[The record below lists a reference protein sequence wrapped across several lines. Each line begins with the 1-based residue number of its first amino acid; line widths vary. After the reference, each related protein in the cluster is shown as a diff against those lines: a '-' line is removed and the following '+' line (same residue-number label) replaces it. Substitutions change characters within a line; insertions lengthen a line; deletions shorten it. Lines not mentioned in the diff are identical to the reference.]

1 MRIESSVTA
10 ISWIPSESIE
20 GPTRVPFDMGL
31 FHYDAPLPDRLDDLD
46 RLHEADAF
54 REANELRA
62 HIEVE
67 DRKIVS
73 YGQTGRGLLGV
84 TRLKFGPK
92 VARFPAIPLP
102 MLRPDPVVTDASVTF
117 IQTFGGRM
125 SLPAPRHVGRRPFF
139 QVASSV
145 AWTTLQLTIRMDG
158 GVEHKVLGASPFP
171 RHFIYDDAGTLVE
184 KSGLVDFNTWYRDS
198 FGDHTPWGQSDSP
211 ALITEVE
218 TALERELSTFVMQGP
233 FRPEHVRLNPGET
246 LVEQG
251 EEGEDVFLL
260 LDGILAVEVNGEVLA
275 EIGPGAILGERAR
288 LEGGRRAATLR
299 AVTPCRA
306 AVVPGDLFPERDL
319 ELVAVGH
326 RREVTR

>member
-10 ISWIPSESIE
+10 ISWIPAESIE
-20 GPTRVPFDMGL
+20 GPTRLPFDAGL
-31 FHYDAPLPDRLDDLD
+31 FHYDAPLPARLDDLD
-46 RLHEADAF
+46 RLHHIDAF

-62 HIEVE
+62 WVQVE
-67 DRKIVS
+67 DGKVVS
-73 YGQTGRGLLGV
+73 HGQTGRGLLGV

-92 VARFPAIPLP
+92 VVRFPAVPLP
-102 MLRPDPVVTDASVTF
+102 ILRPEPVVSETSITF
-117 IQTFGGRM
+117 VQTVGGRM
-125 SLPAPRHVGRRPFF
+125 SLPAPRHVVRPPFV

-145 AWTTLQLTIRMDG
+145 AWTTLQLTLHADGRAEHRM
-158 GVEHKVLGASPFP
+158 LGASPFP
-171 RHFIYDDAGTLVE
+171 RHYVYDDSGALVE
-184 KSGLVDFNTWYRDS
+184 ESGLIDFNTWYRDS

-211 ALITEVE
+211 ALITAVE
-218 TALERELSTFVMQGP
+218 TAVERELSDYVSRGP
-233 FRPEHVRLNPGET
+233 FRPEHLRLQPGET

-251 EEGEDVFLL
+251 EIGEDVFLL

-299 AVTPCRA
+299 AVTPCRV
-306 AVVPGDLFPERDL
+306 AVVPGDRLTKEDL

-326 RREVTR
+326 RREVTG